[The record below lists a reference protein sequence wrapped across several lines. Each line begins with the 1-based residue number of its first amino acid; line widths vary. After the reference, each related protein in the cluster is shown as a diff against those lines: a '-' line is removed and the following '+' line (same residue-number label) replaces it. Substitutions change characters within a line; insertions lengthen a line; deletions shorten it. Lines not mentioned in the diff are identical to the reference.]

1 MPRGWTYPIAVL
13 GCLVAGAA
21 SAQAPNETID
31 VGGWKVSDSHAGAE
45 FKGCT
50 AINKFDDGSLLG
62 LAATKDV
69 TLILVSEPKSGLTA
83 DQHYQVKYSFD
94 SGPSATVQGVAHDA
108 EAMFFPVPDADVAP
122 FMTASKLNVSYGG
135 TDYEEPLD
143 GSKDAVT
150 AMAKCMDA
158 GAGPK

>member
-1 MPRGWTYPIAVL
+1 MTRRL
-13 GCLVAGAA
+13 C
-21 SAQAPNETID
+21 
-31 VGGWKVSDSHAGAE
+31 
-45 FKGCT
+45 
-50 AINKFDDGSLLG
+50 
-62 LAATKDV
+62 
-69 TLILVSEPKSGLTA
+69 
-83 DQHYQVKYSFD
+83 SFR
-94 SGPSATVQGVAHDA
+94 S
-108 EAMFFPVPDADVAP
+108 PDADVAP